1 MKRGFNVLFLS
12 LATAFWGLSVVS
24 QAVGG
29 RTRRP
34 FTFNS
39 ARFAVSVAALLPCLW
54 LFRSYRTFAD
64 TKRELLTGGGLCGLA
79 LFCCINL
86 QQTALHYVP
95 AGNAIFICSLYMV
108 MVPVVKY
115 AFGVRGSPALWL
127 AVVLACAGMWL
138 LSAAG
143 GLALS
148 FGEMLCLGCAVG
160 YTCHI
165 LLLERYAPR
174 VDCFALTT
182 VQFAVVA
189 VLSTAA
195 MFAFESPEWS
205 SVAAGWRPVLYSG
218 VVSGSIAYT
227 LQALGQRNYDASAA
241 SLILSLETVFGAVGA
256 WLILDQAMSGREI
269 SGCVLVFAAVLLAQV
284 PAVKRA

>member
-29 RTRRP
+29 RTMRP

-64 TKRELLTGGGLCGLA
+64 TKRELLAGGGLCGLA

-115 AFGVRGSPALWL
+115 VLGVRCSPALWL

-182 VQFAVVA
+182 NSPNGGASPRAGVPC
-189 VLSTAA
+189 STPAS
-195 MFAFESPEWS
+195 SPAPSPIRFRRSDNEITTPPPRRSS
-205 SVAAGWRPVLYSG
+205 SVWRPS
-218 VVSGSIAYT
+218 
-227 LQALGQRNYDASAA
+227 SARWA
-241 SLILSLETVFGAVGA
+241 RG
-256 WLILDQAMSGREI
+256 
-269 SGCVLVFAAVLLAQV
+269 
-284 PAVKRA
+284 